1 MYPRK
6 GNKQQAMPASGTPYT
21 GGGLC
26 YWIYLLKQHPQH
38 TNQMINITLV
48 YGTSNSI
55 NLNLVD
61 GTTMGQVLGNSAN
74 RAALGYGTNV
84 EGHIA
89 SVPQNDNTRLVDG
102 DRVYIYDRQCGK
114 AAGVTRV
121 TVQYGTGNT
130 FTRDYDHPVTVS
142 EVLSDGVMRSRLG
155 YGASVEGH
163 LGGQPMPGHIV
174 LADGDV
180 LHVFDK
186 QCGKA
191 QIA

>member
-1 MYPRK
+1 
-6 GNKQQAMPASGTPYT
+6 
-21 GGGLC
+21 
-26 YWIYLLKQHPQH
+26 
-38 TNQMINITLV
+38 MIITLS
-48 YGTSNSI
+48 YGTNNSI

-74 RAALGYGTNV
+74 RASLGYGTNV
-84 EGHIA
+84 EGHI
-89 SVPQNDNTRLVDG
+89 SNVPQNDNTRLVDG

-114 AAGVTRV
+114 ASGLTRV